1 MALVDTVPLRIDIW
15 SDIACP
21 WCYIGKRHLEAA
33 LKGFA
38 HADSVELVW
47 RSFELDPSAPKVRDR
62 QPMVDRIAAKYRL
75 DRATAQAQLDRVAA
89 VGAQDGL
96 ELRFDRMQPGNTFD
110 AHRLLHFAHDAAKQD
125 ALKERLF
132 RAYMTDGQAISDRDV
147 LVACARDVG
156 LDEAAARDVL
166 AGDHYAREVRG
177 DEALAAK
184 LGITSVPCF
193 VFNGEL
199 AVSGAQPAAV
209 LRAMLDRAW
218 SESTHAVVVDGAACG
233 PDDCD

>member
-1 MALVDTVPLRIDIW
+1 VDTVPLRIDVW
-15 SDIACP
+15 SDVVCP

-33 LKGFA
+33 LKGFP
-38 HADSVELVW
+38 HADKIELVW
-47 RSFELDPSAPKVRDR
+47 RAFELDPSAPKLPGERR
-62 QPMVDRIAAKYRL
+62 SMVDRIATKYRL
-75 DRATAQAQLDRVAA
+75 DRASAQAQLDRVAG

-110 AHRLLHFAHDAAKQD
+110 AHRLLHFAHELARQD

-166 AGDHYAREVRG
+166 DGDRYTRDVRG
-177 DEALAAK
+177 DEALAGK
-184 LGITSVPCF
+184 LGITGVPFF

-199 AVSGAQPAAV
+199 AVSGAQPATV

-218 SESTHAVVVDGAACG
+218 SESAQVQAIAVGGAACG
-233 PDDCD
+233 PDGCS